1 MLEMLILPLLA
12 FLQLQM
18 PSLHW
23 LTYLRWR
30 CNKRSVH
37 FAWVPAVVKVLLL
50 LMLWP
55 GFLAK
60 GCILA
65 LAGIPAI
72 SEILLLLTLMQLLT
86 SIVLFTALLQQA
98 CLPL

>member
-1 MLEMLILPLLA
+1 MLGMLMLPLLA
-12 FLQLQM
+12 FLQLQV

-60 GCILA
+60 GCVLA
-65 LAGIPAI
+65 LAGIPGV
-72 SEILLLLTLMQLLT
+72 SEVLLLLT
-86 SIVLFTALLQQA
+86 SIMLFTTLL
-98 CLPL
+98 